1 MEEFIKNLNKKE
13 MQVMKEDLYMVIA
26 DYYKLKRHL
35 DFVLGH
41 TRDYD
46 EIVRKFTNFLGINT
60 ILRID
65 SEKDFIDLQG
75 NVCQV
80 YTISFRKDTREIV
93 LDNMVEFIDQN
104 CNLVFADIKEFEKS
118 LKEIISNEKSV

>member
-1 MEEFIKNLNKKE
+1 MEEFIKNLNKEE

-35 DFVLGH
+35 DFVLRH

-60 ILRID
+60 ILRTD
-65 SEKDFIDLQG
+65 TEKDFIDLQG
-75 NVCQV
+75 YVCQV
-80 YTISFRKDTREIV
+80 YTISFRKDTKEII
-93 LDNMVEFIDQN
+93 LDNMIEFIDQN
-104 CNLVFADIKEFEKS
+104 CNQVFADIEQFEIS
-118 LKEIISNEKSV
+118 LREIILNEKSV